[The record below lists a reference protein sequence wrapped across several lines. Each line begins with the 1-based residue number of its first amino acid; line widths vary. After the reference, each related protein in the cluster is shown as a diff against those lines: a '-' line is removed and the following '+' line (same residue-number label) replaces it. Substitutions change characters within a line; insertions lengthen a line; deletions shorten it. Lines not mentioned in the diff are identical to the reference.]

1 MTRATLRKHLAL
13 AVTIA
18 SASMAFFCPPSVH
31 AELPEQLEA
40 TEAHSW
46 LGMVATGSPEATEA
60 AVRVLESGGN
70 AIDAAVTASLVLGVA
85 DPDASGLGGS
95 TYLIIRLANG
105 LAVTIDGTAPVP
117 GRFDLEALQAA
128 AEAGTTTGHQMAAV
142 PTTLA
147 VLDLA
152 LRKYGTITMTE
163 ALQPAIDLAE
173 HGFSLSEIQITWTRW
188 YYDDLLAAS
197 SYFPFLIMEDGKT
210 IGTPGDRICNHDLA
224 QTLRRIAKEGVSSF
238 YRGTIA
244 DQIEAD
250 MVSNGGN
257 LRKGDLA
264 RLRVTE
270 HHPVSTTYRGVEV
283 LTVPSPGGGDALV
296 EALNILETFPSEF
309 LAEDS
314 LDRHHAMIEAVRI
327 ARADR
332 ANSGAVMLP
341 AGMPGSSI
349 LSKRHAY
356 ARAQMIV
363 PGEALAKTAISGSVD
378 PECLPAGESTTQAS
392 IIDAHGNVV
401 SFTQTLGRGF
411 GGKVA
416 TPGLGFPYNNFLE
429 GFRVDKPQCPGFLR
443 PFAPCHNDMAPSIL
457 VFHDESIL
465 AFGTPGSNG
474 IPSIM
479 SGVISNLVDRGMSLR
494 ESVEAPRVLWGGIP
508 SANIQAEIAGAVT
521 NAHMDA
527 PMGYEH
533 PLLRIHFPALP
544 IDIVD
549 FGGVNA
555 ALYNPTEGAYTGVID
570 GRRGGARQRPQSRGG
585 LQPRRMMAK
594 LPPKTQVP
602 GVLYK
607 KERARVWLSVP
618 ALVAMP
624 GSPPVLVSH
633 ARRLVGTSPRW
644 LIEARRH
651 AAWPLYREGGHQV
664 KKKVRIVGFDCAE
677 DEHAAVLL
685 DMSGEFERRV
695 DVINERGQIQESL
708 AELMLAVGP
717 NAQLVVVVESKRSRL
732 KFPLL
737 S

>member
-1 MTRATLRKHLAL
+1 MTRGTLRKRSTLS
-13 AVTIA
+13 VTA
-18 SASMAFFCPPSVH
+18 AATFVAFICPPSVH

-40 TEAHSW
+40 AEAHSR

-60 AVRVLESGGN
+60 AVRVLEGGGN

-95 TYLIIRLANG
+95 TYLIIRFANG
-105 LAVTIDGTAPVP
+105 HAVAIDGTSPAP
-117 GRFDLEALQAA
+117 GQFNLEALQVA
-128 AEAGTTTGHQMAAV
+128 AEAGTSTGHQLVAV

-163 ALQPAIDLAE
+163 ALQPAIDVAE
-173 HGFSLSEIQITWTRW
+173 NGYSLSEIQITWTRW

-197 SYFPFLIMEDGKT
+197 GYYRYLVMEDGKT

-238 YRGTIA
+238 YRGPIA

-250 MVSNGGN
+250 MIAHGGN
-257 LRKGDLA
+257 LRKQDLV

-270 HHPVSTTYRGVEV
+270 HHPASTTYRGTEV
-283 LTVPSPGGGDALV
+283 LTVPPPGGGDALV
-296 EALNILETFPSEF
+296 EVLNILETFPSEF

-314 LDRHHAMIEAVRI
+314 LDRYHAMIEAVRI
-327 ARADR
+327 ARADC
-332 ANSGAVMLP
+332 ANPDAVMRP

-349 LSKRHAY
+349 LSKQHAY
-356 ARAQMIV
+356 ARAKMIV
-363 PGEALAKTAISGSVD
+363 PGEVLATTAISGPVD

-392 IIDAHGNVV
+392 IIDKHGNVV

-429 GFRVDKPQCPGFLR
+429 GFRVDKPQCPEFLR
-443 PFAPCHNDMAPSIL
+443 PFAPCANDMAPSIL
-457 VFHDESIL
+457 VFEDESIMAL
-465 AFGTPGSNG
+465 GTPGSNG

-508 SANIQAEIAGAVT
+508 AANIQAEIAGAVT
-521 NAHMDA
+521 NTHMDA
-527 PMGYEH
+527 LDSMGYEL
-533 PLLRIHFPALP
+533 PALRVPFPALQ

-555 ALYNPTEGAYTGVID
+555 VLYNPTEGAYTGVTD
-570 GRRGGARQRPQSRGG
+570 GRRGGLAKGPRVVAASSRD
-585 LQPRRMMAK
+585 K
-594 LPPKTQVP
+594 
-602 GVLYK
+602 
-607 KERARVWLSVP
+607 
-618 ALVAMP
+618 
-624 GSPPVLVSH
+624 
-633 ARRLVGTSPRW
+633 
-644 LIEARRH
+644 
-651 AAWPLYREGGHQV
+651 
-664 KKKVRIVGFDCAE
+664 
-677 DEHAAVLL
+677 
-685 DMSGEFERRV
+685 
-695 DVINERGQIQESL
+695 
-708 AELMLAVGP
+708 
-717 NAQLVVVVESKRSRL
+717 
-732 KFPLL
+732 
-737 S
+737 

>member
-1 MTRATLRKHLAL
+1 MTQAALRKNSTL

-18 SASMAFFCPPSVH
+18 AAAMAFFYPPSVH

-40 TEAHSW
+40 SEAFSR

-85 DPDASGLGGS
+85 DSDASGLGGS
-95 TYLIIRLANG
+95 TYLIIRLADG
-105 LAVTIDGTAPVP
+105 RAVTIGGTAPAP
-117 GRFDLEALQAA
+117 GQFDIEELQAA
-128 AEAGTTTGHQMAAV
+128 AEAGTTTGHQMVAV

-152 LRKYGTITMTE
+152 LQKYGTITMTE

-173 HGFSLSEIQITWTRW
+173 HGYSLSEIQITWTRW
-188 YYDDLLAAS
+188 YYDDLLTAS
-197 SYFPFLIMEDGKT
+197 NYFRFLIMEDGKT
-210 IGTPGDRICNHDLA
+210 IGTPGARICNHDLA
-224 QTLRRIAKEGVSSF
+224 QTLRRIAEEGVSSF

-250 MVSNGGN
+250 MISNGGN

-270 HHPVSTTYRGVEV
+270 NYPVSTTYRGVEV
-283 LTVPSPGGGDALV
+283 LTVPPPGGGDTLV
-296 EALNILETFPSEF
+296 GALNILETFTSEF
-309 LAEDS
+309 LEEDS

-332 ANSGAVMLP
+332 ASSSAVAPRMET
-341 AGMPGSSI
+341 PGSSI

-356 ARAQMIV
+356 EKAQMIL
-363 PGEALAKTAISGSVD
+363 PGEALGKTAISGPVD
-378 PECLPAGESTTQAS
+378 PECLPAGDSTTQVS

-429 GFRVDKPQCPGFLR
+429 GFRVDKPQCQGFLL
-443 PFAPCHNDMAPSIL
+443 PFAPCATDMAPSIL
-457 VFHDESIL
+457 VFRDGSIFAL
-465 AFGTPGSNG
+465 GTPGSNG

-508 SANIQAEIAGAVT
+508 EANIQAEIAGAVT
-521 NAHMDA
+521 DAHMDTLDS
-527 PMGYEH
+527 MGYEL
-533 PLLRIHFPALP
+533 PALRVPFPALQ

-570 GRRGGARQRPQSRGG
+570 GRRGGLAKG
-585 LQPRRMMAK
+585 PR
-594 LPPKTQVP
+594 V
-602 GVLYK
+602 
-607 KERARVWLSVP
+607 
-618 ALVAMP
+618 VAA
-624 GSPPVLVSH
+624 SN
-633 ARRLVGTSPRW
+633 R
-644 LIEARRH
+644 
-651 AAWPLYREGGHQV
+651 
-664 KKKVRIVGFDCAE
+664 
-677 DEHAAVLL
+677 DE
-685 DMSGEFERRV
+685 
-695 DVINERGQIQESL
+695 
-708 AELMLAVGP
+708 
-717 NAQLVVVVESKRSRL
+717 
-732 KFPLL
+732 
-737 S
+737 